1 MQFKLQMFWLK
12 NILTKQVMNN
22 SKNPLSPHL
31 QIYRWQISSL
41 LSIIHRITGILNLL
55 GLIFISAWI
64 SSAGIGENLF
74 ECFSVFLKSFIG
86 KFILIG
92 FTWSMSYHLLSG
104 IRHFFWDLGYGYEIK
119 TANISGIIVIA
130 SSLLLTVF
138 LWLIGRGLI

>member
-1 MQFKLQMFWLK
+1 
-12 NILTKQVMNN
+12 MND

-41 LSIIHRITGILNLL
+41 LSITHRITGILNML

-74 ECFSVFLKSFIG
+74 EYFSVFLKSFIG

-92 FTWSMSYHLLSG
+92 FTWSISYHLLSG

-119 TANISGIIVIA
+119 TVNISGVIVII

>member
-1 MQFKLQMFWLK
+1 
-12 NILTKQVMNN
+12 MND

-41 LSIIHRITGILNLL
+41 LSITHRITGILNLL

-74 ECFSVFLKSFIG
+74 EYFLVFLKSFIG

-92 FTWSMSYHLLSG
+92 FTWSISYHLLSG

-119 TANISGIIVIA
+119 TANLLGIIVILG
-130 SSLLLTVF
+130 SLILTII
-138 LWLIGRGLI
+138 LWTIGKGLI

>member
-1 MQFKLQMFWLK
+1 
-12 NILTKQVMNN
+12 MNN

-41 LSIIHRITGILNLL
+41 LSITHRITGILNLL

-64 SSAGIGENLF
+64 SSAVIGENLF
-74 ECFSVFLKSFIG
+74 EYFSVFLKSFIG

-92 FTWSMSYHLLSG
+92 FTWSISYHLLSG

-119 TANISGIIVIA
+119 TVNISGVIVIV

>member
-1 MQFKLQMFWLK
+1 
-12 NILTKQVMNN
+12 MND

-41 LSIIHRITGILNLL
+41 LSITHRITGILNLL

-74 ECFSVFLKSFIG
+74 EYFSTFLKNFIG

-92 FTWSMSYHLLSG
+92 FTWSMSCHLLSG

-119 TANISGIIVIA
+119 TVNISGVIVIV

>member
-1 MQFKLQMFWLK
+1 MSD
-12 NILTKQVMNN
+12 

-41 LSIIHRITGILNLL
+41 LSITHRITGILNLF

-64 SSAGIGENLF
+64 CSAGIGENLF
-74 ECFSVFLKSFIG
+74 EYFSILLKTFFG

-119 TANISGIIVIA
+119 TANISGIVVIV
-130 SSLLLTVF
+130 SSLFMTVL

>member
-1 MQFKLQMFWLK
+1 
-12 NILTKQVMNN
+12 MND

-41 LSIIHRITGILNLL
+41 LSITHRITGILNLL

-74 ECFSVFLKSFIG
+74 EYFSVFLKSFIG

-92 FTWSMSYHLLSG
+92 FTWSINYHLLSG

-119 TANISGIIVIA
+119 TANISGVIVIV

>member
-1 MQFKLQMFWLK
+1 LA
-12 NILTKQVMNN
+12 KQVMND

-41 LSIIHRITGILNLL
+41 LSIAHRITGILNLL

-74 ECFSVFLKSFIG
+74 EYFSVFLKSFIG

-92 FTWSMSYHLLSG
+92 FTWSISYHLLSG

-119 TANISGIIVIA
+119 TVNISGVIVII